1 MYDRNQNLWRG
12 RFFRY
17 APLIVWIGVVLLA
30 STMLGAMSN
39 TSRFIRPLLVFLFPD
54 APEETLQIY
63 HNYVRKFAH
72 FAEYGILAFWASRAF
87 STSSVKLLRKYWF
100 IFAFLIV
107 LFIASI
113 DEFNQSFNSLRT
125 GSGYDVL
132 LDCAGGLTIT
142 FVFAIWKIRV
152 KKM

>member
-39 TSRFIRPLLVFLFPD
+39 TSRFIRPLLVFLFPN

-63 HNYVRKFAH
+63 HNYIRKFAH
-72 FAEYGILAFWASRAF
+72 FAEYGILTFWASRAF
-87 STSSVKLLRKYWF
+87 STSSVKLLQKYWF
-100 IFAFLIV
+100 VFAFLTV
-107 LFIASI
+107 VFVASI
-113 DEFNQSFNSLRT
+113 DEYNQSFNSLRT

-132 LDCAGGLTIT
+132 LDCAGGLSIT
-142 FVFAIWKIRV
+142 FVFAIWKTRA